1 MFSLARYA
9 SWTPDAQA
17 RRRNHLQYRTL
28 GKTGLRVS
36 LASFGTGGPSQF
48 GQHKGLEQRQQT
60 ALVRR
65 CLELG
70 VNLFDT
76 HEGYGDS
83 ERILGEAL
91 RGVPRDSYHIVTKW
105 SYHSGGGVGRDAAAF
120 ARSVERSLSRL
131 DTDYLDVMMIHG
143 IMAAEYDSVIERF
156 LPTLERLSEEGKV
169 RFKGFSTRYIVDPAQ
184 EIVPVALR
192 SHPELWDV
200 VMLKYGILNQWMA
213 REALPLATELGI
225 GVLNMASV
233 RIKLPVPAL
242 LEELI
247 REWKD
252 KGYIASD
259 SLPERDPIGWL
270 VHDDVDSVVSAAYK
284 FAADHPAISSV
295 ITGTSS
301 LEHLDSNIAAL
312 EEPRLPE
319 EDSARLKCLFGDIAE
334 YA

>member
-1 MFSLARYA
+1 MK
-9 SWTPDAQA
+9 
-17 RRRNHLQYRTL
+17 YRTL
-28 GKTGLRVS
+28 GKTGLKVS

-48 GQHKGLEQRQQT
+48 GQRKGLEQRQQT

-76 HEGYGDS
+76 HEGYGES
-83 ERILGEAL
+83 EIILGEAL
-91 RGVPRDSYHIVTKW
+91 QGVPRDSYHLVTKW

-120 ARSVERSLSRL
+120 AESVERSLTRL
-131 DTDYLDVMMIHG
+131 NTDYVDVMMIHG
-143 IMAAEYDSVIERF
+143 ILAAEYDSVMERF
-156 LPTLERLSEEGKV
+156 APTLERLCEQGKV

-184 EIVPVALR
+184 EILPVAMR
-192 SHPELWDV
+192 TDPDFWDV
-200 VMLKYGILNQWMA
+200 VMLKYGILNQIA
-213 REALPLATELGI
+213 AKEALPLAMEHDI

-247 REWKD
+247 AEWKIV
-252 KGYIASD
+252 GYIAHDSVPASD
-259 SLPERDPIGWL
+259 PLGWL
-270 VHDDVDSVVSAAYK
+270 VRGDVDSVVSAAYK
-284 FAADHPAISSV
+284 FAAEHPAIASV

-301 LEHLDSNIAAL
+301 MAHLDANIAAL
-312 EEPRLPE
+312 QEPRLPK
-319 EDSARLKCLFGDIAE
+319 EDSTRLKTLFGDIAE

>member
-1 MFSLARYA
+1 ME
-9 SWTPDAQA
+9 
-17 RRRNHLQYRTL
+17 YRTL
-28 GKTGLRVS
+28 GRTGLRVS

-120 ARSVERSLSRL
+120 ARSVERSLSHL
-131 DTDYLDVMMIHG
+131 DTDYVDVMMIHG
-143 IMAAEYDSVIERF
+143 ILAAEYESVMERF
-156 LPTLERLSEEGKV
+156 LPTLERLCEEGKV

-200 VMLKYGILNQWMA
+200 VMLKYGILNQIMA
-213 REALPLATELGI
+213 KEALPLAAEHNI

-247 REWKD
+247 AEWKD
-252 KGYIASD
+252 KGYIPRD
-259 SLPERDPIGWL
+259 STPARDPLGWL

-284 FAADHPAISSV
+284 FAADHPAIGSV

-301 LEHLDSNIAAL
+301 MAHLEANIAAL

-319 EDSARLKCLFGDIAE
+319 GDSARLKCLFGDIAE

>member
-1 MFSLARYA
+1 M
-9 SWTPDAQA
+9 
-17 RRRNHLQYRTL
+17 QYRTL
-28 GKTGLRVS
+28 GKTGLKVS

-48 GQHKGLEQRQQT
+48 GQRKGLEQRQQT

-76 HEGYGDS
+76 HEGYGES
-83 ERILGEAL
+83 EIILGEAL
-91 RGVPRDSYHIVTKW
+91 QGVPRDSYHLVTKW

-120 ARSVERSLSRL
+120 AESVERSLTRL
-131 DTDYLDVMMIHG
+131 NTDYVDVMMIHG
-143 IMAAEYDSVIERF
+143 ILAAEYDSVMERF
-156 LPTLERLSEEGKV
+156 APTLERLCEQGKV
-169 RFKGFSTRYIVDPAQ
+169 RFKGFSTRYIVDPEQ
-184 EIVPVALR
+184 EILPVAMR
-192 SHPELWDV
+192 AHPDFWDV
-200 VMLKYGILNQWMA
+200 VMLKYGILNQIA
-213 REALPLATELGI
+213 AKEALPLAMEHDI

-247 REWKD
+247 AEWKTA
-252 KGYIASD
+252 GYIGRDSVPASD
-259 SLPERDPIGWL
+259 PLGWL
-270 VHDDVDSVVSAAYK
+270 VRCDVDSVVSAAYK
-284 FAADHPAISSV
+284 FAAEHPAVGSV

-301 LEHLDSNIAAL
+301 MTHLETNIAAL

-319 EDSARLKCLFGDIAE
+319 EDRARLKSLFGDIAE

>member
-1 MFSLARYA
+1 ME
-9 SWTPDAQA
+9 
-17 RRRNHLQYRTL
+17 YRTL
-28 GKTGLRVS
+28 GRTGLRVS

-48 GQHKGLEQRQQT
+48 GQHRGLEQRQQT

-83 ERILGEAL
+83 ELILGEAL

-120 ARSVERSLSRL
+120 ARSVERSLGRL
-131 DTDYLDVMMIHG
+131 DTDYVDVMMIHG
-143 IMAAEYDSVIERF
+143 ILAAEHESVMERF
-156 LPTLERLSEEGKV
+156 LPTLERLCEEGKV

-200 VMLKYGILNQWMA
+200 VMLKYGILNQIMA
-213 REALPLATELGI
+213 KEALPLAAEHNI

-247 REWKD
+247 AEWKD
-252 KGYIASD
+252 KGCIPRD
-259 SLPERDPIGWL
+259 SIPAKDPLGWL

-284 FAADHPAISSV
+284 FAADHPAIGSV

-301 LEHLDSNIAAL
+301 IAHLEANIAAL

-319 EDSARLKCLFGDIAE
+319 GDSARLKCLFGDIAE

>member
-1 MFSLARYA
+1 M
-9 SWTPDAQA
+9 
-17 RRRNHLQYRTL
+17 QYRTL
-28 GKTGLRVS
+28 GKTGLKVS

-48 GQHKGLEQRQQT
+48 GQRKGLEQRQQT

-76 HEGYGDS
+76 HEGYGES
-83 ERILGEAL
+83 EIILGEAL
-91 RGVPRDSYHIVTKW
+91 QGVPRDSYHLVTKW

-120 ARSVERSLSRL
+120 AESVERSLTRL
-131 DTDYLDVMMIHG
+131 NTEYVDVMMIHG
-143 IMAAEYDSVIERF
+143 ILAAEYDSVMERF
-156 LPTLERLSEEGKV
+156 APTLERLCEQGKV
-169 RFKGFSTRYIVDPAQ
+169 RFKGFSTRYIADPAQ
-184 EIVPVALR
+184 EILPVAMR
-192 SHPELWDV
+192 AHPDFWDV
-200 VMLKYGILNQWMA
+200 VMLKYGILNQIA
-213 REALPLATELGI
+213 AKEALPLAMEHDI

-247 REWKD
+247 AEWKTA
-252 KGYIASD
+252 GYIGRDSVPASD
-259 SLPERDPIGWL
+259 PLGWL
-270 VHDDVDSVVSAAYK
+270 VRCDVDSVVSAAYK
-284 FAADHPAISSV
+284 FAAEHPAVGSV

-301 LEHLDSNIAAL
+301 MTHLETNIAAL

-319 EDSARLKCLFGDIAE
+319 EDRARLKSLFGDIAE

>member
-1 MFSLARYA
+1 M
-9 SWTPDAQA
+9 
-17 RRRNHLQYRTL
+17 QYRTL

-48 GQHKGLEQRQQT
+48 GQHRGLEQRQQT

-105 SYHSGGGVGRDAAAF
+105 SYHSGGGVGRDAVAF
-120 ARSVERSLSRL
+120 AHSVERSLSRL
-131 DTDYLDVMMIHG
+131 DTDYVDVMMIHG
-143 IMAAEYDSVIERF
+143 ILAAEYESVIERF
-156 LPTLERLSEEGKV
+156 LPTLERLGEEGKV

-184 EIVPVALR
+184 EIVSVALR

-213 REALPLATELGI
+213 KEVLPLATNLNI

-233 RIKLPVPAL
+233 RIKLPVPTL
-242 LEELI
+242 LEELVA
-247 REWKD
+247 EWKG
-252 KGYIASD
+252 KGYIAAD
-259 SLPERDPIGWL
+259 SVPAYDPLGWL

-301 LEHLDSNIAAL
+301 LEHLDSNVAAL

-319 EDSARLKCLFGDIAE
+319 GDSARLKCLFGDIVE

>member
-1 MFSLARYA
+1 ME
-9 SWTPDAQA
+9 
-17 RRRNHLQYRTL
+17 YRIL
-28 GKTGLRVS
+28 GRTGLRVS

-48 GQHKGLEQRQQT
+48 GQHKGLKQRQQT

-91 RGVPRDSYHIVTKW
+91 RGVPRGSYHIVTKW

-120 ARSVERSLSRL
+120 AQSVERSLRRL
-131 DTDYLDVMMIHG
+131 DTDYIDVMMIHG
-143 IMAAEYDSVIERF
+143 ILAAEYDSVIERF
-156 LPTLERLSEEGKV
+156 LPTLERLCEEGKV

-184 EIVPVALR
+184 EIVPAALR

-213 REALPLATELGI
+213 KEALPLAVQLNI

-242 LEELI
+242 LKELI
-247 REWKD
+247 AEWKE
-252 KGYIASD
+252 KGYISVD
-259 SLPERDPIGWL
+259 SVPSYGPLDWL
-270 VHDDVDSVVSAAYK
+270 VHGDVDSVVSAAYK
-284 FAADHPAISSV
+284 FAAAHPAIASV

-301 LEHLDSNIAAL
+301 LEHLEANVAAL
-312 EEPRLPE
+312 EEPRLPDD
-319 EDSARLKCLFGDIAE
+319 DSARLRCLFGDIVE

>member
-1 MFSLARYA
+1 M
-9 SWTPDAQA
+9 
-17 RRRNHLQYRTL
+17 QYRKL
-28 GKTGLRVS
+28 GKTGLEVS

-83 ERILGEAL
+83 ERILGDAL
-91 RGVPRDSYHIVTKW
+91 RGVPRDSYALVTKW
-105 SYHSGGGVGRDAAAF
+105 SYHSDGGVGRDAAAF
-120 ARSVERSLSRL
+120 ADSVERSLKRL
-131 DTDYLDVMMIHG
+131 ETDYVDVMMIHG
-143 IMAAEYDSVIERF
+143 ILAAEYDSVVQRF
-156 LPTLERLSEEGKV
+156 VPTLERLCEQGKV
-169 RFKGFSTRYIVDPAQ
+169 RFKGFSTRYIADPAQ
-184 EIVPVALR
+184 EIVPFALSR
-192 SHPELWDV
+192 HPNLWDV
-200 VMLKYGILNQWMA
+200 VMLKYGILNQIMA
-213 REALPLATELGI
+213 KKALPLAMEHDI

-247 REWKD
+247 AEWKD
-252 KGYIASD
+252 KGYISHD
-259 SLPERDPIGWL
+259 SVPAQDPLGWL
-270 VHDDVDSVVSAAYK
+270 AHDKVDSVVSAAYK
-284 FAADHPAISSV
+284 FAADHSAVSSV

-301 LEHLDSNIAAL
+301 LEHLEANIAAL

-319 EDSARLKCLFGDIAE
+319 EDGARLISLFGDIAE

>member
-1 MFSLARYA
+1 M
-9 SWTPDAQA
+9 
-17 RRRNHLQYRTL
+17 QYRTL
-28 GKTGLRVS
+28 GKTGIRVS
-36 LASFGTGGPSQF
+36 LAGFGTGGPSQF

-83 ERILGEAL
+83 ERILGKAL
-91 RGVPRDSYHIVTKW
+91 RGVPRDSYHVVTKW
-105 SYHSGGGVGRDAAAF
+105 SYHSGGGVGRDAQAF
-120 ARSVERSLSRL
+120 AHSVERSLTRL
-131 DTDYLDVMMIHG
+131 DTDYVDVMMIHG
-143 IMAAEYDSVIERF
+143 ILAAEYDSVIERF
-156 LPTLERLSEEGKV
+156 LPTLERLCEEGKV

-213 REALPLATELGI
+213 KEALPLAIDLNM

-233 RIKLPVPAL
+233 RIKLPVPTL

-247 REWKD
+247 AEWKE
-252 KGYIASD
+252 KGYVSADSVPASD
-259 SLPERDPIGWL
+259 PLGWL
-270 VHDDVDSVVSAAYK
+270 VHEDVDSVVSAAYK

-312 EEPRLPE
+312 EKPHLPE
-319 EDSARLKCLFGDIAE
+319 GDSARLKCLFGDIAE

>member
-1 MFSLARYA
+1 ME
-9 SWTPDAQA
+9 
-17 RRRNHLQYRTL
+17 YRTL
-28 GKTGLRVS
+28 GRTGLRVS

-131 DTDYLDVMMIHG
+131 DTDYVDVMMIHG
-143 IMAAEYDSVIERF
+143 ILAAEYESVMERF
-156 LPTLERLSEEGKV
+156 LPTLERLCEEGKV

-192 SHPELWDV
+192 AHPELWDV
-200 VMLKYGILNQWMA
+200 VMLKYGILNQIMA
-213 REALPLATELGI
+213 KEALPLAAEHNI

-247 REWKD
+247 AEWKD
-252 KGYIASD
+252 KGYI
-259 SLPERDPIGWL
+259 PRDGIPAKDPLGWL
-270 VHDDVDSVVSAAYK
+270 VHDDVDSVVGAAYK
-284 FAADHPAISSV
+284 FAADHPAIGSV

-301 LEHLDSNIAAL
+301 MAHLEANIAAL

-319 EDSARLKCLFGDIAE
+319 GDSARLKCLFGDIAE

>member
-1 MFSLARYA
+1 ME
-9 SWTPDAQA
+9 
-17 RRRNHLQYRTL
+17 YRIL
-28 GKTGLRVS
+28 GRTGLRVS

-48 GQHKGLEQRQQT
+48 GQNKGLEQRQQT

-91 RGVPRDSYHIVTKW
+91 RGAARDSYHLVTKW

-120 ARSVERSLSRL
+120 ADSVERSLGRL
-131 DTDYLDVMMIHG
+131 NTDYVDVMMIHG
-143 IMAAEYDSVIERF
+143 ILAAEYDDVVERF
-156 LPTLERLSEEGKV
+156 MPTLERLQAQGKV
-169 RFKGFSTRYIVDPAQ
+169 RFKGFSTRYIADPGQ
-184 EIVPVALR
+184 EILPVALR
-192 SHPELWDV
+192 ANPELWDV
-200 VMLKYGILNQWMA
+200 VMLKYGILNQIA
-213 REALPLATELGI
+213 AKEALPLAMEHGV

-247 REWKD
+247 AEWKD
-252 KGYIASD
+252 KGYIAGD
-259 SLPERDPIGWL
+259 SLPARDPLGWL
-270 VHDDVDSVVSAAYK
+270 AHGDVDSVVSAAYK
-284 FAADHPAISSV
+284 FAAEHAAVSSV

-301 LEHLDSNIAAL
+301 MEHLEANIAAL

-319 EDSARLKCLFGDIAE
+319 EDSARLKCLFGDVAE